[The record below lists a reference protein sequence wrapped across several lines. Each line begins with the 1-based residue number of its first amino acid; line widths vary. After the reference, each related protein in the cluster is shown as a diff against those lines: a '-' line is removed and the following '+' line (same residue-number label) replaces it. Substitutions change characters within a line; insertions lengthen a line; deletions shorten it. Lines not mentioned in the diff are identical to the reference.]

1 MAGRRAVL
9 TPWIHPV
16 KTAATLSL
24 PVRSLEMFL
33 DEHGS
38 PLRLPRIHPDAAS
51 HIFELAKESPSEN
64 GYRIEISAPEEPA
77 AAKVPEAVRAH
88 FTEKARQA
96 ERALTDHVRKGV
108 KALVISLLVV
118 AALFAGAESL
128 HALGERRLYRLLSE
142 SLVIIAW
149 VTMWIPVESLLFENL
164 SLRRKRNR
172 LRALSKAEVKVLPS
186 A

>member
-1 MAGRRAVL
+1 MK
-9 TPWIHPV
+9 P
-16 KTAATLSL
+16 AATLSL
-24 PVRSLEMFL
+24 PVRSLEMLL
-33 DEHGS
+33 DEEGS
-38 PLRLPRIHPDAAS
+38 PLRLPRIHPDAS
-51 HIFELAKESPSEN
+51 HHLIEQSKESAAQN
-64 GYRIEISAPEEPA
+64 GYRIEIRAPETSA

-96 ERALTDHVRKGV
+96 DSALADHVRKGV
-108 KALVISLLVV
+108 KALAISVLVV

-128 HALGERRLYRLLSE
+128 HAMGERRLYRLLSE
-142 SLVIIAW
+142 SLIIIAW